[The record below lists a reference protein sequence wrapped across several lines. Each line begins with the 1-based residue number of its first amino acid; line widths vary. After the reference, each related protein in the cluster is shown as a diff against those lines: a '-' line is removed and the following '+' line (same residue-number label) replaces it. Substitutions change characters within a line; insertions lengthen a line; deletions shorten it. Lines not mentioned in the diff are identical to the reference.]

1 MWEKVSKLSAG
12 RFKTYTGVHRFL
24 FDKMLD
30 CVKKYHFSKR
40 KSLVL
45 GAKLRLSYE
54 NQLLLTLLYL
64 REYRSQNAL
73 SVDYDISQSVVSRTI
88 REVEEILL
96 QSGEFSLPSRR
107 ALLQSAESTG
117 SGENQEADILV
128 TDVMETPTEHPKKNK
143 K

>member
-1 MWEKVSKLSAG
+1 MWEKVSKLSAA
-12 RFKTYTGVHRFL
+12 RFKTYTGVHRVL

-45 GAKLRLSYE
+45 GAKLQLSYE
-54 NQLLLTLLYL
+54 NQLLLTLMYL

-96 QSGEFSLPSRR
+96 QSGEFSLPGRR

-117 SGENQEADILV
+117 SEDNQDTDILV
-128 TDVMETPTEHPKKNK
+128 TDVMETPTERPKKNK